1 MRSLQNS
8 SARGKSYTKLVE
20 PEQGPVAFAKPPY
33 PYLEHTEDAK
43 KEKFHHGLCKSG
55 GGAKA
60 RLAPGSFYPS
70 TDHDRE
76 NGQIDRELGES
87 LYGAFILIWL
97 NKSSDSNWHTL
108 WFAVKT
114 GLPVAL
120 LASHYAQ
127 LTFSYYLIHTVRQS
141 HGSLDNTS
149 GDPLSDYCSGYDN
162 AGSAILKMLGVISFL
177 SLCLGDL
184 QETYDMH
191 LWLSMFKT
199 SKTHEKLEVHR
210 WVDTSNKIVKDTK
223 IYLPLTGITCFARFI
238 FYTLVVIPKVVVA
251 VCVAT
256 AGSGLVLRS
265 DSDYDLVLNAVAA
278 GFVLELDEVVYRV
291 YLTCGLASKPCH
303 RHYRAVRCWWLQI
316 APPHPP
322 SAERPVRRAPQP
334 CQQANGGLP
343 SAGGHAAAGQGQL
356 PQVHH
361 RLRLRRVH
369 LGRGRPTLHLGG
381 ARRLVLI
388 GSNAPRACP
397 SHACVS
403 RCRLVLRGCGVLTFV
418 PILSLF

>member
-8 SARGKSYTKLVE
+8 SGRGKSYTKLVE
-20 PEQGPVAFAKPPY
+20 SEQEAVALAKPPY
-33 PYLEHTEDAK
+33 AYLEHTEEAK
-43 KEKFHHGLCKSG
+43 KEKFHHGLCKVS

-76 NGQIDRELGES
+76 NGQIDRQLGHS
-87 LYGAFILIWL
+87 TYSAFILIWL
-97 NKSSDSNWHTL
+97 NKSSNSDWQTL
-108 WFAVKT
+108 WFVVKT

-127 LTFSYYLIHTVRQS
+127 LAFSYYLINTVRQS
-141 HGSLDNTS
+141 HGSLENVS
-149 GDPLSDYCSGYDN
+149 GDPLSDYCEGYDN

-184 QETYDMH
+184 QATYDMH
-191 LWLSMFKT
+191 LWLTMFKT

-210 WVDTSNKIVKDTK
+210 WVDTSNTIVKDTK
-223 IYLPLTGITCFARFI
+223 IYLPQTGITCFARFV
-238 FYTLVVIPKVVVA
+238 FYTLVVIPKVVIA

-291 YLTCGLASKPCH
+291 FLT
-303 RHYRAVRCWWLQI
+303 
-316 APPHPP
+316 
-322 SAERPVRRAPQP
+322 
-334 CQQANGGLP
+334 
-343 SAGGHAAAGQGQL
+343 
-356 PQVHH
+356 
-361 RLRLRRVH
+361 
-369 LGRGRPTLHLGG
+369 
-381 ARRLVLI
+381 
-388 GSNAPRACP
+388 
-397 SHACVS
+397 
-403 RCRLVLRGCGVLTFV
+403 
-418 PILSLF
+418 

>member
-1 MRSLQNS
+1 MLQLFVSRSSGVSLAWFIIEYKRVAERVAKIEHIYSVGVLQPTCIAQSARRASPRAPAEMRSLQNS
-8 SARGKSYTKLVE
+8 SGRGKSYTKLVE
-20 PEQGPVAFAKPPY
+20 PEQEAVALAKPPHA
-33 PYLEHTEDAK
+33 YLEHTEEGK
-43 KEKFHHGLCKSG
+43 KEKFHHGLCKDY

-70 TDHDRE
+70 TDHDRDH
-76 NGQIDRELGES
+76 GQIDRQLGES
-87 LYGAFILIWL
+87 LYSAFILIWL
-97 NKSSDSNWHTL
+97 NKSGTSDCNTL
-108 WFAVKT
+108 AFAVKT

-127 LTFSYYLIHTVRQS
+127 LAFSYYLINTVRQS

-251 VCVAT
+251 VCVAM

-291 YLTCGLASKPCH
+291 YLT
-303 RHYRAVRCWWLQI
+303 
-316 APPHPP
+316 
-322 SAERPVRRAPQP
+322 
-334 CQQANGGLP
+334 
-343 SAGGHAAAGQGQL
+343 
-356 PQVHH
+356 
-361 RLRLRRVH
+361 
-369 LGRGRPTLHLGG
+369 
-381 ARRLVLI
+381 
-388 GSNAPRACP
+388 
-397 SHACVS
+397 
-403 RCRLVLRGCGVLTFV
+403 
-418 PILSLF
+418 